1 MEWPFKVY
9 GRNFSIQAEVPK
21 EHLKGNRVFDFLLDI
36 DRMDEISGIQ
46 INFGEIKISGQ
57 KRNYLLSVPGMR
69 AIQKN
74 RVMMLRSGPFVFFVR
89 GVKVQNKERYAFKIY
104 RRTPTPPNPDTIIT
118 DVDLLP

>member
-9 GRNFSIQAEVPK
+9 GKNFSIQAEVPK

-46 INFGEIKISGQ
+46 IGFGEIKISGQ
-57 KRNYLLSVPGMR
+57 KRNYLLSLPGLR
-69 AIQKN
+69 ATLKN
-74 RVMMLRSGPFVFFVR
+74 KVTMVRSGPFMLFIR
-89 GVKVQNKERYAFKIY
+89 GVNIQNKGRYVFKIY

>member
-1 MEWPFKVY
+1 MY
-9 GRNFSIQAEVPK
+9 GKNFSIQAELPK

-46 INFGEIKISGQ
+46 IGFGEIKISGQ
-57 KRNYLLSVPGMR
+57 KRNYLLSLPGLR
-69 AIQKN
+69 ATLKN
-74 RVMMLRSGPFVFFVR
+74 KVMMVRSGPFMLFIR
-89 GVKVQNKERYAFKIY
+89 GVNIQNKERYVFKIY

>member
-1 MEWPFKVY
+1 M
-9 GRNFSIQAEVPK
+9 PK

-46 INFGEIKISGQ
+46 IDFGEIKISGQ

-69 AIQKN
+69 ATQKN
-74 RVMMLRSGPFVFFVR
+74 RVMMMRTGAFVLFIR
-89 GVKVQNKERYAFKIY
+89 GVSIQNKDRYVFKIY